1 MSRKQG
7 LEGFSSS
14 ELSSPTNIMGQKKR
28 TRKGNLQTLATAENE
43 EKEQEQT
50 PKMYVGIDKETYD
63 EFMAQINTLKPQKRR
78 QWKEYLT
85 DKWGGRTRCKYEN
98 GKIMNW
104 SLLENKWVEVISNAN
119 AFERLGSGVP
129 ITPLGKML
137 KAGCPTE
144 LAFTLQTALNI
155 SCDEE
160 TTARMNRAARE
171 HDVAANPPTTTNAST
186 SPP

>member
-1 MSRKQG
+1 
-7 LEGFSSS
+7 
-14 ELSSPTNIMGQKKR
+14 MGQKKR
-28 TRKGNLQTLATAENE
+28 TRKDSLRTLATSENE
-43 EKEQEQT
+43 EKELEQT
-50 PKMYVGIDKETYD
+50 PKMCVGIDKETYE
-63 EFMAQINTLKPQKRR
+63 EFMAQINTLKPRKRR

-104 SLLENKWVEVISNAN
+104 SLLENKWVEVICNN
-119 AFERLGSGVP
+119 DAFGEGLESGVP

-160 TTARMNRAARE
+160 TTDRMNRAARE
-171 HDVAANPPTTTNAST
+171 HDVTANPPSPTTN
-186 SPP
+186 